1 MDRPPVST
9 ATLRRL
15 ETVLAHLGRQGK
27 RQEERQEAAWARP
40 KGGQHCRHHDSRR
53 GNDHSDDSDDSDD
66 NDDNGDNDDND
77 DNDADGDGDG
87 GEETKRTVS
96 DIEDL
101 GDGAAA
107 AHSCSRAQRAA
118 CRQRGILR
126 TSACGADAPTAP
138 TAHSC
143 RVSSTDVGDGDPSWL
158 FHPDR
163 FRETQRPLLE
173 ASTLPREVYS
183 SRLWFEREMERVF
196 APSWTLL
203 GRVDEMKE
211 PGAYLAIDSAWGG
224 PVAAC
229 RGEDGNV
236 YAFANVCCHRGAKVV
251 QGLKGQGSIV
261 GLVCP
266 YHAWT
271 YDYDGKLKWAPGM
284 DASRN
289 FDEDQVRLAPVRVE
303 IFKGF
308 VFVNVSDDGGGGGGK
323 GAPSLRDCLGDLPE
337 KLPAW
342 FGDGPGQGAADGMV
356 CVARREF
363 DVPCNWKFLMENT
376 CETYHTSIVHKN
388 SLGPM
393 KATPMGPHR
402 GDWDA
407 VLVPSERS
415 IVPLPDDTFAA
426 MLPTFTR
433 ETAFVNLFPSLQF
446 NVTWDC
452 MWWMRLVPTG
462 PTSTHILMGFC
473 FPEGSTH
480 QFNFDRVLQQY
491 LKRWEMAV
499 GEDNAISMNQQRG
512 VRSKFR
518 KPGRFSQL
526 EFGTHNMNNWL
537 VSKMLESGG
546 KGAWDPGRR
555 VYVGEGEMFS
565 NDDARMT
572 RAAEEVSRER

>member
-1 MDRPPVST
+1 MAIR
-9 ATLRRL
+9 
-15 ETVLAHLGRQGK
+15 
-27 RQEERQEAAWARP
+27 
-40 KGGQHCRHHDSRR
+40 
-53 GNDHSDDSDDSDD
+53 
-66 NDDNGDNDDND
+66 
-77 DNDADGDGDG
+77 
-87 GEETKRTVS
+87 
-96 DIEDL
+96 L
-101 GDGAAA
+101 GD
-107 AHSCSRAQRAA
+107 SPLDQWFCFVENFDQ
-118 CRQRGILR
+118 IK
-126 TSACGADAPTAP
+126 APAK
-138 TAHSC
+138 
-143 RVSSTDVGDGDPSWL
+143 SSI
-158 FHPDR
+158 DR
-163 FRETQRPLLE
+163 FKNIFTEADRQAAFQMLLQKGASSPDCYDQDLESAVNLLGLEMPVNLLE
-173 ASTLPREVYS
+173 AWYDSTCMSVNIHFP
-183 SRLWFEREMERVF
+183 
-196 APSWTLL
+196 
-203 GRVDEMKE
+203 VD
-211 PGAYLAIDSAWGG
+211 W
-224 PVAAC
+224 
-229 RGEDGNV
+229 
-236 YAFANVCCHRGAKVV
+236 V
-251 QGLKGQGSIV
+251 Q
-261 GLVCP
+261 
-266 YHAWT
+266 
-271 YDYDGKLKWAPGM
+271 
-284 DASRN
+284 
-289 FDEDQVRLAPVRVE
+289 
-303 IFKGF
+303 
-308 VFVNVSDDGGGGGGK
+308 
-323 GAPSLRDCLGDLPE
+323 LGDCCRSLL
-337 KLPAW
+337 KAVRTIRKH
-342 FGDGPGQGAADGMV
+342 GIS
-356 CVARREF
+356 
-363 DVPCNWKFLMENT
+363 

-546 KGAWDPGRR
+546 KGVWDPGRR